1 MHDVAAAPI
10 CHPACQEIL
19 QSFAEEV
26 SSAVRL
32 SLWPSAEKIVST
44 VAEGMQAHFVERN
57 HLHEVMSIIVA
68 PLLPSMQSVYLA
80 LCLPL

>member
-26 SSAVRL
+26 LSAVRL
-32 SLWPSAEKIVST
+32 FLWPAAEKIVST
-44 VAEGMQAHFVERN
+44 VAEGMQAHYTA
-57 HLHEVMSIIVA
+57 LLLWKGIICTK
-68 PLLPSMQSVYLA
+68 S
-80 LCLPL
+80 